1 MNQNQSDELHGT
13 VNRFLFKSID
23 NGFSVFEIE
32 CKKIG
37 TVMVRGYT
45 PSLQAGEQVTVH
57 GAWVMHPK
65 FGKQFEATSCTT
77 TLPSTAL
84 GLKKYLG
91 SGMIK
96 GIGPVF
102 AEKLV
107 NYFGTDVLDVIEKS
121 PHRLGEIGGIGPGR
135 IDKIVIAW
143 LDQKEIAT
151 VMVYLQEKGISPAYA
166 VKIYRRYGQK
176 SIEILNENPYQLA
189 DDIWGIGFAIA
200 DKIAQN
206 LGIDKH
212 SIKRIKAGILS
223 TISGVVGTGSLYIEV
238 TALKEKA
245 TALLELDEDL
255 CDSLLKAALRELYD
269 GNNIVLITHQEQH
282 FVSLEQFYYSEKNVA
297 NKIKRL
303 QEYPVHLGI
312 EKEEIDAF
320 LATPFGQQ
328 QAELNAE
335 QQEAIRECL
344 HKKVTIIT
352 GGPGTGK
359 TTLIT
364 KLLSLLDAH
373 HIIYKLAAPTGRAAK
388 RITEG
393 TGRFAATIHRL
404 LEFEVAT
411 RSFVHNE
418 ENALKTHFL
427 IVDEASMID
436 IFLANALLKALPL
449 HAHLV
454 LLGDVDQLP
463 SVGAGNFLND
473 LIASGAVACIR
484 LQHIFRQAQDSLIIM
499 NAHRINHGEFP
510 LGYSPDARR
519 DFFYIKEDDPA
530 QVQAHMQRIFSEV
543 LATHGI
549 ANDDAMVLVP
559 MNKGVVGT
567 QQLNSN
573 LQAFLNPGPKEQ
585 VMYAGTAFRG
595 GDRVMQIRNN
605 YDKVVFNG
613 DVGIIELIDTPEQ
626 NLQVRFYE
634 RLVVYEFSELD
645 EIVLAYAVTIHK
657 SQGSEYPAVIVPIF
671 MQHFTLLQRNLIY
684 TAITR
689 AKKLCIFIGQTKAIA
704 MAVHN
709 NKSVKRTTFL
719 QHLLLT
725 DIPCR
730 QQKTD

>member
-1 MNQNQSDELHGT
+1 MNEKQIDELHGT

-23 NGFSVFEIE
+23 NGFSVFEVD

-37 TVMVRGYT
+37 AVMVRGYT
-45 PSLQAGEQVTVH
+45 PNLQAGEQVAIK
-57 GAWVMHPK
+57 GSWVVHPK

-107 NYFGTDVLDVIEKS
+107 NYFGTDVLEVIEQS
-121 PHRLGEIGGIGPGR
+121 PHRLKEVGGIGPGR
-135 IDKIVIAW
+135 IEKIVTAW
-143 LDQKEIAT
+143 HEQKEIAN
-151 VMVYLQEKGISPAYA
+151 VMVFLQDKGISTAYA
-166 VKIYRRYGQK
+166 VKIYKKYGAR
-176 SIEILNENPYQLA
+176 SIEVLNDNPYQLA
-189 DDIWGIGFAIA
+189 DDIWGIGFTIA

-212 SIKRIKAGILS
+212 SIKRVRAGIMS
-223 TISGVVGTGSLYIEV
+223 VISGVVGTGSLYIEV
-238 TALKEKA
+238 AELKEKA
-245 TALLELDEDL
+245 AELLVLDDELKDGLLKTALN
-255 CDSLLKAALRELYD
+255 ELYAK
-269 GNNIVLITHQEQH
+269 NSIVLISYENKHY
-282 FVSLEQFYYSEKNVA
+282 VSLEQYYYSEKGVA
-297 NKIKRL
+297 HKIKLL
-303 QEYPVHLGI
+303 QQYPIQHGI
-312 EKEEIDAF
+312 DPHEVDVF
-320 LATPFGQQ
+320 LTTPFGQM
-328 QAELNAE
+328 QACLNQE
-335 QQEAIRECL
+335 QQEAIRACL
-344 HKKVTIIT
+344 ANKVTIIT

-364 KLLSLLDAH
+364 KFLSLLDAH
-373 HIIYKLAAPTGRAAK
+373 KIVYKLAAPTGRAAK
-388 RITEG
+388 RIQEG

-404 LEFEVAT
+404 LEFDVAT

-436 IFLANALLKALPL
+436 IFLAHALLKALPL

-454 LLGDVDQLP
+454 LLGDIDQLP

-473 LIASGAVACIR
+473 AIASSKIKCIR
-484 LQHIFRQAQDSLIIM
+484 LEHIFRQAQDSLIIT

-510 LGYSPDARR
+510 VSYVPGSRR

-530 QVQAHMQRIFSEV
+530 AVSGHVQRIFSEV
-543 LATHGI
+543 LASHAI
-549 ANDDAMVLVP
+549 KADDAMVLVP
-559 MNKGVVGT
+559 MNRGVVGT
-567 QQLNSN
+567 QQLNGM
-573 LQAFLNPGPKEQ
+573 LQGFLNGGPQEQ
-585 VMYAGTAFRG
+585 VMYAGTAFKV

-613 DVGIIELIDTPEQ
+613 DVGNIEAIDASEQ
-626 NLQVRFYE
+626 QLTVRYYD
-634 RLVVYEFSELD
+634 RGVIYEFSELD

-671 MQHFTLLQRNLIY
+671 MQHFTLLQRNLLY

-704 MAVHN
+704 MAVRN
-709 NKSVKRTTFL
+709 NKCVVRTTFL
-719 QHLLLT
+719 HQLLVG
-725 DIPCR
+725 DVPCR